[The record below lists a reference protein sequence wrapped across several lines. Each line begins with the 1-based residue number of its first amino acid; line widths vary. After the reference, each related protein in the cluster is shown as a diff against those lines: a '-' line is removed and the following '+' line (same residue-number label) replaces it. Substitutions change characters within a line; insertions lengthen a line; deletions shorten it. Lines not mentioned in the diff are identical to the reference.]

1 MEYGC
6 HKLTVCIS
14 LFKIQRLLIF
24 LNFFNVSA
32 ILLKIGIVYYH
43 VGIVSAL
50 FPDKLED
57 AFASLRVLQGLG
69 ATLLFCYSNSLCVL
83 EKMYILAAVCI
94 VGTALYIGVEI
105 TEKKKMTKNEKTD
118 TP

>member
-14 LFKIQRLLIF
+14 FFKIQRLLNIF
-24 LNFFNVSA
+24 FFNLSA